1 MGQTTS
7 SPVTTNSILPFR
19 KRVAVL
25 WDRLKNYRHTDYS
38 LLIIAALLGIAI
50 GGAIVLFHEAMEA
63 AEHFFADIFFS
74 TDEVLHVGR
83 FAFPLVTALGG
94 LLVGILNDKL
104 FSQIPGEDLHTIVH
118 ALERHKGKVHWGHSV
133 RSIVTAAFSIASGGG
148 GGREGPTIMLGSS
161 LGSSIGQAFR
171 VNENSLKILCAA
183 GAAAAISGIFNA
195 PLAGIIF
202 ALEAIVGGL
211 MLTHFIPIVIAS
223 VLATA
228 TSRIL
233 IGSNPAIM
241 APAIESPHLW
251 QYAIIA
257 LVGVLSG
264 LTAIYYIKVYCFT
277 TTTILRLLKPVP
289 KIWRPAIGGLL
300 AGIIVAAL
308 PSMLETSYSPIN
320 QAILGQIPLLIALLT
335 VILKPLNNAFTLAS
349 GGAGGTF
356 APSLKVGAMLGAL
369 FAVGTSLGLGP
380 INIGF
385 YSIVGAAAVLAG
397 TWRVPLT
404 GAVLLCEI
412 SHNYDFLLPLLLATV
427 LAVFIVE
434 RVKSIETFN
443 PLDKSN

>member
-1 MGQTTS
+1 MDQATPIS
-7 SPVTTNSILPFR
+7 AFR
-19 KRVAVL
+19 TDAFQRVRSRIASF
-25 WDRLKNYRHTDYS
+25 WEQLKNYRHTDYS
-38 LLIIAALLGIAI
+38 LLIIAALLGIGI

-63 AEHFFADIFFS
+63 AEKIFSNIFFS
-74 TDEVLHVGR
+74 TDEALHLGR
-83 FAFPLVTALGG
+83 LAFPLVTALGG
-94 LLVGILNDKL
+94 LLVGILNNKL

-202 ALEAIVGGL
+202 ALEAIVGSL

-233 IGSNPAIM
+233 IGSNPAII
-241 APAIESPHLW
+241 APAVESPALW

-264 LTAIYYIKVYCFT
+264 LIAIYYIKLYRLT
-277 TTTILRLLKPVP
+277 TRSFLRLIHRVP
-289 KIWRPAIGGLL
+289 TIWRPAIGGFL
-300 AGIIVAAL
+300 AGIIAAAL
-308 PSMLETSYSPIN
+308 PTMLETSYSPIN
-320 QAILGQIPLLIALLT
+320 QAILGEMPLLIALLT

-349 GGAGGTF
+349 GGAG
-356 APSLKVGAMLGAL
+356 
-369 FAVGTSLGLGP
+369 
-380 INIGF
+380 
-385 YSIVGAAAVLAG
+385 
-397 TWRVPLT
+397 
-404 GAVLLCEI
+404 
-412 SHNYDFLLPLLLATV
+412 
-427 LAVFIVE
+427 
-434 RVKSIETFN
+434 
-443 PLDKSN
+443 